1 MLSHLIMSEFD
12 LKPESPGSH
21 YKDYSSNRKIWVSEF
36 ISHLSKWYQSCNNFK
51 GRNETEKSRMTSHFF
66 SRLSEVIAYTVFIL
80 LKSQTF
86 VDDVAAK

>member
-12 LKPESPGSH
+12 LKPEYPVSQ
-21 YKDYSSNRKIWVSEF
+21 YRDYSNNTQTWVSEF
-36 ISHLSKWYQSCNNFK
+36 ISRPSKWYQSCNNFK

-80 LKSQTF
+80 LKS
-86 VDDVAAK
+86 